1 MTLMPIGRFA
11 KASRLSVR
19 SLRNYDDAGLLP
31 AAFVD
36 PGSGY
41 RYYRV
46 EQLARA
52 SVIRTLRSL
61 DVGLPAIAEFFA
73 AEDPGAVLAAHLVE
87 LEARRDQLDRT
98 IDRVI
103 HLLQTKGLAMDT
115 RIAVKDISAQRVAAF
130 RCSATQ
136 TEIFQ
141 AIPDGFG
148 KVFAILGDVTPTG
161 IPFVLF
167 HTFPDA
173 ETAGEV
179 SMCVPI
185 DRHRTIDSGDDVE
198 VLDLPASAMVAI
210 VHRGS
215 YEEMGEAYASIAS
228 WIHARGHAIL
238 GPSREI
244 YLNSPTDVDQDD
256 LLTEIQWPIDRAS
269 LDAVPPES

>member
-1 MTLMPIGRFA
+1 VTLMPIGRFA

-41 RYYRV
+41 RYYGV

-61 DVGLPAIAEFFA
+61 DVGLPAIAEFLA
-73 AEDPGAVLAAHLVE
+73 AEDPGAVLASHLAE
-87 LEARRDQLDRT
+87 LNARRDQLDRV
-98 IDRVI
+98 IGRVV
-103 HLLQTKGLAMDT
+103 HLLQTRELIMETG
-115 RIAVKDISAQRVAAF
+115 IAVKDVPAQRVAAF

-136 TEIFQ
+136 AEIFQ

-148 KVFAILGDVTPTG
+148 KVLAVLGDVTPAG
-161 IPFVLF
+161 IPFALF
-167 HTFPDA
+167 HAFPDA
-173 ETAGEV
+173 DTAGEV

-185 DRHRTIDSGDDVE
+185 GPQHVIEAGGDVE
-198 VLDLPASAMVAI
+198 VLDLPASAMAAV
-210 VHRGS
+210 VHRGP
-215 YEEMGEAYASIAS
+215 YEDMAEAYAAIAS
-228 WIHARGHAIL
+228 WIHVRGHAIL

-244 YLNSPTDVDQDD
+244 YLNSPADAGQDD
-256 LLTEIQWPIDRAS
+256 LQTEIQWPIDRAS
-269 LDAVPPES
+269 SEAGLPES